1 MYKLRDV
8 SKSFVSHDNIVKAV
22 DNVSLDIN
30 EHEIFGIIGS
40 SGAGKS
46 TLIRCLN
53 LLERPDK
60 GEVIFKG
67 QDLLS
72 LSKNEVREKRK
83 KIGVIFQNF
92 NLLNSKNVYQ
102 NVAFPLRSKSK
113 KEVNKRV
120 LELLELVGL
129 SDKVNSY
136 PAQLSGGQKQRVA
149 IARALANDPD
159 VLLCDEATSALD
171 PQTTK
176 SILSLL
182 KDLNK
187 KLNLTIILITH
198 EMNVI
203 KSICDR
209 VAVMENGKVVEVN
222 DTLTFF
228 TNPTEKISKAFI
240 SEEYNLDSVSQLI
253 EKSDDLDIKC
263 TYELVYG
270 AETSNK
276 SILSNLITKFNLDV
290 NIIAGSIEVVSD
302 VSIGRLVVEIKGDN
316 RQVVESLVYLKEE
329 GVIVNEF
336 I

>member
-1 MYKLRDV
+1 MYQLIDV
-8 SKSFVSHDNIVKAV
+8 SKQFTTKDNIVKAV
-22 DNVSLDIN
+22 DNVSLTVKDQ
-30 EHEIFGIIGS
+30 EIFGIIGF

-60 GEVIFKG
+60 GQVIFQG
-67 QDLLS
+67 EDLLS
-72 LSKNEVREKRK
+72 LSKSEVRQRRK

-92 NLLNSKNVYQ
+92 NLLSSKNVFD
-102 NVAFPLRSKSK
+102 NIAFPLRGKSK
-113 KEVNKRV
+113 AEIKSKVM
-120 LELLELVGL
+120 ELLDLVGL

-176 SILSLL
+176 SILTLL
-182 KDLNK
+182 KELNE
-187 KLNLTIILITH
+187 KLNLTIVLITH

-203 KSICDR
+203 KSICDT
-209 VAVMENGKVVEVN
+209 VAVMDNGKVVEVS
-222 DTLTFF
+222 DALSFF
-228 TNPTEKISKAFI
+228 TKPTAEISKTFI
-240 SEEYNLDSVSQLI
+240 SEDYNLDSVSQLI
-253 EKSDDLDIKC
+253 NSTDELVAGS

-270 AETSNK
+270 ANTSNK
-276 SILSNLITKFNLDV
+276 AIISDLITKYQLEI
-290 NIIAGSIEVVSD
+290 NIIAGSIEVVSNQ
-302 VSIGRLVVEIKGDN
+302 SIGRLVVDIHGDN
-316 RQVVESLVYLKEE
+316 RQIVNALVYLKAE